1 MRNLFI
7 IGMLGVAAFMAGWF
21 KINRDGD
28 STTIEINRA
37 EIRDDARKA
46 IEKGREVLDR
56 REMADQ
62 ERIADGQ
69 ESGYGNPVGPPS
81 QTGYADQTGYAG
93 QAGYPDQ
100 SGYQNQP
107 PQRPSD
113 VYDDRGF
120 GQPAGYGAPAY
131 PPSYGNGYPQGTN
144 QYPRQSTQYP
154 QQPRPN
160 YPVR

>member
-37 EIRDDARKA
+37 EIREDARKA

-62 ERIADGQ
+62 ERYADGQ
-69 ESGYGNPVGPPS
+69 DASYGSPMGPPI
-81 QTGYADQTGYAG
+81 AN
-93 QAGYPDQ
+93 GYPDQ
-100 SGYQNQP
+100 AGYQNQP
-107 PQRPSD
+107 PQRPTD

-144 QYPRQSTQYP
+144 QYPGQSAQYP
-154 QQPRPN
+154 QQPQPN